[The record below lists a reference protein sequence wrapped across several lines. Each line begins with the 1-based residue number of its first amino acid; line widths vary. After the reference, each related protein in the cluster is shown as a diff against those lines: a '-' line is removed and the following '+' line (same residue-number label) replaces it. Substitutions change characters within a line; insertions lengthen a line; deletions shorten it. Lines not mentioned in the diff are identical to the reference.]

1 MDEREIIVTDAHIW
15 LGIYSSELT
24 VDQLI
29 ETAGFEPTSTGVKGS
44 QRTSR
49 SMPLPHNC
57 VFLHT
62 DKLTASKDLN
72 DHINLLRNLLPEGNL
87 SQRFDPDV
95 VNARCTIYWWTTA
108 TMPFN
113 LSPYSLKTLSE
124 IGVPVYFHVVVYPP
138 ED

>member
-1 MDEREIIVTDAHIW
+1 LDEREVIVTDAHVW
-15 LGIYSSELT
+15 LGVYSSELT

-29 ETAGFEPTSTGVKGS
+29 ETAGFEPTSTGVQGS

-62 DKLTASKDLN
+62 EKLTASKDLN
-72 DHINLLRNLLPEGNL
+72 DHIDLLRNLLPAGNF
-87 SQRFDPDV
+87 SERFDPDV
-95 VNARCTIYWWTTA
+95 VSFRCTVYWWTTA
-108 TMPFN
+108 TLPFE
-113 LSPYSLKTLSE
+113 LTPSSLKTFSD
-124 IGVPVYFHVVVYPP
+124 IGVPVCFHVVVYPP